1 MFSTPRRPAYLL
13 ATAIT
18 VFTTLLPQASA
29 ADSLK
34 DALIGAYKHSGLL
47 QQQRALL
54 RAADEDVAQSM
65 AALKPVIAF
74 SAAATGTNANALNS
88 FDYSA
93 SGTLSAQITLYDN
106 NRSRL
111 GAEAAK
117 KAVLAG
123 REGLVLA
130 EQQILFRAI
139 DAYLNVRRQRQ
150 LVALRNNNLTLLNR
164 ELRAAQDRF
173 DVGEVTRTDVAL
185 AEARMA
191 SARGDLASAQGA
203 LSRAM
208 AESANAVGRQP
219 GDLQAVKPVPSPAK
233 SIAAAAE
240 FAQRNHPSEKRAQR
254 EVTVAELNLAR
265 AEAAMGS
272 TVTLTGRI
280 GVDDDFDTTETAQI
294 ELSQPIYQGGRLSS
308 LVRQAQARRD
318 ASLANVHVVS
328 NDVRQSVE
336 NAFADLSIARAQIQS
351 AERQV
356 RAAQTAFNGV
366 REEAKLGARTTLD
379 VLDAEQELLNA
390 RTQRISAL
398 IDERRASYG
407 VLVSMGLLTA
417 DYLKLGIQ
425 TYDPAGYY
433 ELVKDGPTKKSKQG
447 QQLDRILKGLN
458 K

>member
-1 MFSTPRRPAYLL
+1 MFLTPRRPAYLL

-18 VFTTLLPQASA
+18 VFTTLMPQVSA

-54 RAADEDVAQSM
+54 RAADEDVAQSIS
-65 AALKPVIAF
+65 ALKPVIAF
-74 SAAATGTNANALNS
+74 SAAATGTNANSNS

-111 GAEAAK
+111 GVEAAK
-117 KAVLAG
+117 EAVLAG

-150 LVALRNNNLTLLNR
+150 LVALRNKNLTLLNR
-164 ELRAAQDRF
+164 ELSAAQDRF

-203 LSRAM
+203 LSRAI
-208 AESANAVGRQP
+208 AEYANAVGRKP
-219 GDLQAVKPVPSPAK
+219 DDLQAVKPVPSPAK
-233 SIAAAAE
+233 LVAAAVE
-240 FAQRNHPSEKRAQR
+240 FAQRNHPSAKRAQR
-254 EVTVAELNLAR
+254 EVTVAELNVAR

-280 GVDDDFDTTETAQI
+280 GIDDDFDTTETAQI

-318 ASLANVHVVS
+318 ASLTNVHVAS

-336 NAFADLSIARAQIQS
+336 NAFADLSIARAQIES

-407 VLVSMGLLTA
+407 VLVSMGVLTA

-433 ELVKDGPTKKSKQG
+433 ELVKDSPARKSKQG

>member
-1 MFSTPRRPAYLL
+1 MFSTPRRPAYHL

-34 DALIGAYKHSGLL
+34 DALIAAYKHSGLL

-117 KAVLAG
+117 EAVLAG

-208 AESANAVGRQP
+208 AEYANAVGRKP

-240 FAQRNHPSEKRAQR
+240 FAQRNHPSAKRAQR
-254 EVTVAELNLAR
+254 EVAVAELNVAR

-318 ASLANVHVVS
+318 ASLANVHVAS

-433 ELVKDGPTKKSKQG
+433 ELVKNGPTKKSKQG

>member
-1 MFSTPRRPAYLL
+1 MFSTPRRLAYLL

-18 VFTTLLPQASA
+18 IFSALVPQASA

-74 SAAATGTNANALNS
+74 SAAATGTNQNFLNS

-117 KAVLAG
+117 EAVLAG

-130 EQQILFRAI
+130 EQQILLRAI
-139 DAYLNVRRQRQ
+139 DAYLDVRRQRQ

-208 AESANAVGRQP
+208 AEYANAVGRKP

-240 FAQRNHPSEKRAQR
+240 FAQRNHPSVKRAQR
-254 EVTVAELNLAR
+254 EVTVAELNVAR

-272 TVTLTGRI
+272 TVTLKGVI
-280 GVDDDFDTTETAQI
+280 GVDDDFDTIETAQI
-294 ELSQPIYQGGRLSS
+294 ELSQPIYQGGSLSS

-318 ASLANVHVVS
+318 ASLANVHVAS

-336 NAFADLSIARAQIQS
+336 NAFADLSIGRAQIES

-407 VLVSMGLLTA
+407 VLVAMGLLTA
-417 DYLKLGIQ
+417 DYLELGIQ

-447 QQLDRILKGLN
+447 QQLDRILKGLS

>member
-117 KAVLAG
+117 EAVLAG

-150 LVALRNNNLTLLNR
+150 LVALRDNNLLLLNR

-208 AESANAVGRQP
+208 AEYANAVGRKP

-233 SIAAAAE
+233 SIAAAAK
-240 FAQRNHPSEKRAQR
+240 FAQRNHPSAKRAQR
-254 EVTVAELNLAR
+254 EVTVAELNVTR
-265 AEAAMGS
+265 AEAATGS

-280 GVDDDFDTTETAQI
+280 GVDDDFDTTETAKI

-318 ASLANVHVVS
+318 ASLANVHVAS

>member
-1 MFSTPRRPAYLL
+1 MFLTPRRPAYLL

-18 VFTTLLPQASA
+18 VFTFLMPQVSA

-54 RAADEDVAQSM
+54 RAADEDVAQSIS
-65 AALKPVIAF
+65 ALKPVIAF
-74 SAAATGTNANALNS
+74 SAAATGTNANSNS

-111 GAEAAK
+111 GVEAAK
-117 KAVLAG
+117 EAVLAG

-150 LVALRNNNLTLLNR
+150 LVSLRNNNLTLLNR
-164 ELRAAQDRF
+164 ELSAAQDRF

-203 LSRAM
+203 LSRAI
-208 AESANAVGRQP
+208 AEYANAVGRKP

-233 SIAAAAE
+233 LVAAAVE
-240 FAQRNHPSEKRAQR
+240 FAQRNHPSAKRAQR
-254 EVTVAELNLAR
+254 EVTVAELNVAR

-280 GVDDDFDTTETAQI
+280 GIDDDFDTTETARI

-318 ASLANVHVVS
+318 ASLTNVLVAS

-336 NAFADLSIARAQIQS
+336 NAFADLSIARAQIES

-407 VLVSMGLLTA
+407 VLVSMGVLTA

-433 ELVKDGPTKKSKQG
+433 ELVKDSPARKSKQG

>member
-1 MFSTPRRPAYLL
+1 MFSTPRRPAYFL

-18 VFTTLLPQASA
+18 VFVTLLPQASA
-29 ADSLK
+29 ADNLK

-47 QQQRALL
+47 HQQRALL

-117 KAVLAG
+117 EAVLAG

-173 DVGEVTRTDVAL
+173 DVGEMTRTDVAL

-203 LSRAM
+203 LGRAT
-208 AESANAVGRQP
+208 AEYANAVGRKP

-240 FAQRNHPSEKRAQR
+240 FAQRNHPSTKRAQR
-254 EVTVAELNLAR
+254 EVTVADLNVAR
-265 AEAAMGS
+265 AEAAMRS

-318 ASLANVHVVS
+318 ASLANVHVAS

>member
-1 MFSTPRRPAYLL
+1 MFLTPRRPAYLL

-18 VFTTLLPQASA
+18 VFTTLMPQVSA

-54 RAADEDVAQSM
+54 RAADEDVAQSIS
-65 AALKPVIAF
+65 ALKPVIAF
-74 SAAATGTNANALNS
+74 SAAATGTNANSNS

-111 GAEAAK
+111 GVEAAK
-117 KAVLAG
+117 EAVLAG

-150 LVALRNNNLTLLNR
+150 LVALRNKNLTLLNR
-164 ELRAAQDRF
+164 ELSAAQDRF

-203 LSRAM
+203 LSRAI
-208 AESANAVGRQP
+208 AEYANAVGRKP
-219 GDLQAVKPVPSPAK
+219 GDLQAVKPVSSPAK
-233 SIAAAAE
+233 LVAAAVE
-240 FAQRNHPSEKRAQR
+240 FAQRNHPSAKRAQR
-254 EVTVAELNLAR
+254 EVTVAELNVAR

-280 GVDDDFDTTETAQI
+280 GIDDDFDTTETAQI

-318 ASLANVHVVS
+318 ASLTNVHVAS

-336 NAFADLSIARAQIQS
+336 NAFADLSIARAQIES

-407 VLVSMGLLTA
+407 VLVSMGVLTA

-433 ELVKDGPTKKSKQG
+433 ELVKDSPARKSKQG

>member
-1 MFSTPRRPAYLL
+1 MFLTPRRPAYLL

-18 VFTTLLPQASA
+18 VFTTLMPQVSA

-54 RAADEDVAQSM
+54 RAADEDVAQSIS
-65 AALKPVIAF
+65 ALKPVIAF
-74 SAAATGTNANALNS
+74 SAAATGTNANSNS

-111 GAEAAK
+111 GVEAAK
-117 KAVLAG
+117 EAVLAG

-150 LVALRNNNLTLLNR
+150 LVALRNKNLTLLNR
-164 ELRAAQDRF
+164 ELSAAQDRF

-203 LSRAM
+203 LSRAI
-208 AESANAVGRQP
+208 AEYANAVGRKP

-233 SIAAAAE
+233 LVAAAVE
-240 FAQRNHPSEKRAQR
+240 FAQRNHPSAKRAQR
-254 EVTVAELNLAR
+254 EVTVAELNVAR

-280 GVDDDFDTTETAQI
+280 GIDDDFDTTETAQI

-318 ASLANVHVVS
+318 ASLTNVHVAS

-336 NAFADLSIARAQIQS
+336 NAFADLSIARAQIES

-407 VLVSMGLLTA
+407 VLVSMGVLTA

-433 ELVKDGPTKKSKQG
+433 ELVKDSPARKSKQG

>member
-1 MFSTPRRPAYLL
+1 MFSTPRRPAYFL
-13 ATAIT
+13 ATAIS
-18 VFTTLLPQASA
+18 VFTNLLPQVSA

-65 AALKPVIAF
+65 AALKPIISF
-74 SAAATGTNANALNS
+74 SAAATGTNANAFNS

-117 KAVLAG
+117 EAVLAG

-208 AESANAVGRQP
+208 AEYANAVGRKP

-240 FAQRNHPSEKRAQR
+240 FAQRNHPSAKRAQR
-254 EVTVAELNLAR
+254 EVAVAELNVAR

-318 ASLANVHVVS
+318 ASLANVHVAS

-356 RAAQTAFNGV
+356 RAAQTAFKGV

>member
-1 MFSTPRRPAYLL
+1 MFLTPRCPAYFF
-13 ATAIT
+13 ATIIFIFAT
-18 VFTTLLPQASA
+18 FLPQTAVSE
-29 ADSLK
+29 SLK

-47 QQQRALL
+47 QKQRALL

-65 AALKPVIAF
+65 AALRPVIAF
-74 SAAATGTNANALNS
+74 STAATGSNANSLNS

-93 SGTLSAQITLYDN
+93 SGTLSARITLYDDGL
-106 NRSRL
+106 SRL

-117 KAVLAG
+117 EAVLAG

-173 DVGEVTRTDVAL
+173 DLGEVTRTDVAL

-191 SARGDLASAQGA
+191 SARGDLSLAQGA

-208 AESANAVGRQP
+208 AEYANAVGHKP
-219 GDLQAVKPVPSPAK
+219 GELQVVKSVPNPAK
-233 SIAAAAE
+233 SIAAGAD
-240 FAQRNHPSEKRAQR
+240 FAQRNHPSVKRAQR
-254 EVTVAELNLAR
+254 EATVAELNVAR
-265 AEAAMGS
+265 AEAAMGR
-272 TVTLTGRI
+272 TVVLTGRFA
-280 GVDDDFDTTETAQI
+280 VDDDFDATETAQI

-318 ASLANVHVVS
+318 ASLANVHVATY
-328 NDVRQSVE
+328 DVRQSVE

-417 DYLKLGIQ
+417 DHLKLGIQ
-425 TYDPAGYY
+425 TYDPSGYY
-433 ELVKDGPTKKSKQG
+433 ELVKDGPTRKSKQG
-447 QQLDRILKGLN
+447 EQLDRILEKL

>member
-34 DALIGAYKHSGLL
+34 DALIAAYKHSGLL

-117 KAVLAG
+117 EAVLAG

-208 AESANAVGRQP
+208 AEYANAVGRKP

-240 FAQRNHPSEKRAQR
+240 FAQRNHPSAKRAQR

-318 ASLANVHVVS
+318 ASLANVHVAS

>member
-34 DALIGAYKHSGLL
+34 DALIAAYKHSGLL
-47 QQQRALL
+47 QHQRALL
-54 RAADEDVAQSM
+54 RAADEDMAQSM

-208 AESANAVGRQP
+208 AEYANAVGRKP

-240 FAQRNHPSEKRAQR
+240 FAQRNHPSAKRAQR
-254 EVTVAELNLAR
+254 EVAVAELNVAR

-417 DYLKLGIQ
+417 DYLQLGIQ

>member
-208 AESANAVGRQP
+208 AEYANAVGRKP

-240 FAQRNHPSEKRAQR
+240 FAQRNHPSAKRAQR

-280 GVDDDFDTTETAQI
+280 GVDDDFDTQI